1 MSSTAPTH
9 DGFEAC
15 FRCSARTSCRWQCRV
30 CPGRHESALVG
41 PYFLCRVCS
50 LQPCPVCGT
59 DEFELA
65 SISSLPETSD
75 GISFVTDHSFL
86 AERIQDRLRG
96 TSSWLSA
103 GEIGRDLGLNQS
115 RDVNQV
121 LYLLQRRGLV
131 REEPGE
137 VSRWQL
143 STTDLDWVQ
152 QKVNERQRMNW
163 RTSKGNVMK

>member
-9 DGFEAC
+9 DGYEAC
-15 FRCSARTSCRWQCRV
+15 FRCNARASCRWQCV
-30 CPGRHESALVG
+30 LCPGRDGRHESALIG
-41 PYFLCRVCS
+41 PYALCRGCS

-65 SISSLPETSD
+65 TISSLPETSD

-103 GEIGRDLGLNQS
+103 REIGRDLGLNHS

-131 REEPGE
+131 REEHGE
-137 VSRWQL
+137 VSQVSRWQL
-143 STTDLDWVQ
+143 STTELDWA
-152 QKVNERQRMNW
+152 
-163 RTSKGNVMK
+163 

>member
-1 MSSTAPTH
+1 
-9 DGFEAC
+9 
-15 FRCSARTSCRWQCRV
+15 
-30 CPGRHESALVG
+30 
-41 PYFLCRVCS
+41 
-50 LQPCPVCGT
+50 
-59 DEFELA
+59 
-65 SISSLPETSD
+65 LPETSD

-103 GEIGRDLGLNQS
+103 GEIDRDLGLNQS

-131 REEPGE
+131 REEHGE

-143 STTDLDWVQ
+143 STTDLDWV
-152 QKVNERQRMNW
+152 
-163 RTSKGNVMK
+163 